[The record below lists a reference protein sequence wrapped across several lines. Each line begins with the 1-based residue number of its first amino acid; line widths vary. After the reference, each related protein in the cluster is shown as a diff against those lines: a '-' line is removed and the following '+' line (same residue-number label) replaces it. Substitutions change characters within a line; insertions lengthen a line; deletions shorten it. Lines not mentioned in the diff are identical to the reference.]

1 MQLTRRKLAAVLTS
15 GVALAQT
22 PAAAPPAATPPPA
35 TPSPAAP
42 PHAAPPD
49 DLLQAA
55 RDRNR
60 ANARALA
67 DEPVPMAT
75 EPAFQFKA

>member
-22 PAAAPPAATPPPA
+22 PATAPTG
-35 TPSPAAP
+35 SPASAP
-42 PHAAPPD
+42 SGPG

-55 RDRNR
+55 RGRNK
-60 ANARALA
+60 ANAAALA
-67 DEPVPMAT
+67 AEPVPMAT
-75 EPAFQFKA
+75 EPAFQFKV

>member
-22 PAAAPPAATPPPA
+22 PATPPR
-35 TPSPAAP
+35 SPGE
-42 PHAAPPD
+42 
-49 DLLQAA
+49 LLQAA
-55 RDRNR
+55 RERNL
-60 ANARALA
+60 ANAAALA
-67 DEPVPMAT
+67 AEHVPMAT

>member
-15 GVALAQT
+15 GAALAPTAVLAQT
-22 PAAAPPAATPPPA
+22 AAVAQTP
-35 TPSPAAP
+35 
-42 PHAAPPD
+42 AAPPD

-55 RDRNR
+55 RDRNQ

-67 DEPVPMAT
+67 AEPVPMAT

>member
-22 PAAAPPAATPPPA
+22 PAAPPQTP
-35 TPSPAAP
+35 
-42 PHAAPPD
+42 D
-49 DLLQAA
+49 GLLQAA
-55 RDRNR
+55 RERNK
-60 ANARALA
+60 ANGAALDA
-67 DEPVPMAT
+67 VPVPMDT

>member
-22 PAAAPPAATPPPA
+22 PATAPPAA
-35 TPSPAAP
+35 AA
-42 PHAAPPD
+42 PD

-55 RDRNR
+55 RDRNQ

-67 DEPVPMAT
+67 AEAVPMAT

>member
-22 PAAAPPAATPPPA
+22 PAAAPPP
-35 TPSPAAP
+35 
-42 PHAAPPD
+42 AAPPD

-67 DEPVPMAT
+67 DEPLPMAT

>member
-1 MQLTRRKLAAVLTS
+1 MLFTRRKLAAVLTS
-15 GVALAQT
+15 GVALVQTPGVAQT
-22 PAAAPPAATPPPA
+22 PAAQT
-35 TPSPAAP
+35 PAAP
-42 PHAAPPD
+42 PE

-55 RDRNR
+55 RDRNQ

-67 DEPVPMAT
+67 AEPVPMAT

>member
-1 MQLTRRKLAAVLTS
+1 MAGAEITMQLTRRKLAAVLTS

-22 PAAAPPAATPPPA
+22 PVAAPPP
-35 TPSPAAP
+35 
-42 PHAAPPD
+42 AAPPD

-67 DEPVPMAT
+67 DEPLPMAT

>member
-15 GVALAQT
+15 GVALAQA
-22 PAAAPPAATPPPA
+22 PAPSPPAVAPTQGAPA
-35 TPSPAAP
+35 QGG
-42 PHAAPPD
+42 

-55 RDRNR
+55 RDRNH
-60 ANARALA
+60 ANGAALA
-67 DEPVPMAT
+67 AEPIPMAT

>member
-15 GVALAQT
+15 GAALAQT
-22 PAAAPPAATPPPA
+22 PATAPPAATPA
-35 TPSPAAP
+35 
-42 PHAAPPD
+42 D

-55 RDRNR
+55 RDRNQ

-67 DEPVPMAT
+67 AEPVPMAT